1 MSRRSVFPSFMHTFL
16 GFLVV
21 SSTGIRVRS
30 WELGV
35 LMFSRR
41 CLARIVLTQAC
52 GAPGVNLVQSLA
64 HPRNIDT
71 RLAKGASLLNLPRW
85 FSPNQQGTAFGE
97 VLRFATPC
105 ATLLLQTFN
114 SLLPVGCGK
123 GEVIARRNESLL
135 SMSMSFKYSKLNDP
149 LINAT
154 SNTRVRALVR
164 RIKNYQSNR
173 ATFYT

>member
-1 MSRRSVFPSFMHTFL
+1 
-16 GFLVV
+16 
-21 SSTGIRVRS
+21 
-30 WELGV
+30 
-35 LMFSRR
+35 MFSVHVFSSLPCTDR
-41 CLARIVLTQAC
+41 LDSG
-52 GAPGVNLVQSLA
+52 GAPAVNRVPSLA

-71 RLAKGASLLNLPRW
+71 RLASGASLLNLPRW

-97 VLRFATPC
+97 VLRFATPY

-154 SNTRVRALVR
+154 SNTRVRKSIGPTDKEL
-164 RIKNYQSNR
+164 SE
-173 ATFYT
+173 